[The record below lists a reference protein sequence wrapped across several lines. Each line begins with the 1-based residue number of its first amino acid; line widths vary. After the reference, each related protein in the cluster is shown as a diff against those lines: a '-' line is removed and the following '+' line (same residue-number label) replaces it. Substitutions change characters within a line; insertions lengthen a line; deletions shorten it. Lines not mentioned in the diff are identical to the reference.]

1 MIIDELKK
9 ENIEALKAHDTSKRA
24 VLSVLIS
31 RYKLLEIE
39 LKEKGIEVTDN
50 DVIKLISKI
59 LKELDEEKEGYKKV
73 NNLEQA
79 SSIDKQIETIS
90 KYLPKMLSEAEITS
104 LIEKLE
110 DKSMPSIMKYFKANY
125 DGKVDMG
132 LVNKLARNYK

>member
-39 LKEKGIEVTDN
+39 LKEKGVEVTDN
-50 DVIKLISKI
+50 DVIRLISKI

-73 NNLEQA
+73 NNLEQV

-90 KYLPKMLSEAEITS
+90 KYLPKMLSEDEITS

>member
-39 LKEKGIEVTDN
+39 LKEKGVEATDN
-50 DVIKLISKI
+50 DVIRLISKI

-73 NNLEQA
+73 NNLEQV

-90 KYLPKMLSEAEITS
+90 KYLPKMLSEDEITS